1 MRVPTDLMA
10 ELERTEGAE
19 ERAATYPRNDGGTAR
34 ALLDYYGRDLL
45 AVQGSRDE
53 WATWNG
59 EKWVF
64 RQTGQLTAEF
74 ERAVSHPLQRAAG
87 RSPEDEGLGPWANTC
102 SNTARMIAGIRHA
115 HNLAQTPERDQ
126 SVSLDA
132 FDRAPELLGC
142 ENGVLDLSGTEPVLR
157 QRTRDLLVLK
167 STRCEFDPEA
177 THPALDEYLDRFLPE
192 PDLREFV
199 QRVLGYAA
207 LRDGNPE
214 RLMVWFRGPTSTGKS
229 TLVEWTHQT
238 LGAEYSTSTDP
249 SLFREK
255 REAGA
260 TTELAQA
267 LDKRFLA
274 LSEFGSSSSLHVSII
289 KRLTGWESIEARRAQ
304 HDKTV
309 MRLPAFTPVVA
320 TNDVPRVDDPD
331 GAFRRRLV
339 VVPFRHQAP
348 PDASK
353 SHVNDRETYAAVL
366 AWLVRGYLAY
376 KRDGVAPDSWPGAVR
391 DETDETFHDLSP
403 GDRFWAEC
411 VEEAEGERLLPEV
424 LRVAFF
430 AWQSERD
437 VAESQRLTPNQ
448 FAQFVGKKKLATGSR
463 KVPNPEGGKRKSARF
478 YVGVRLRE

>member
-1 MRVPTDLMA
+1 MRMPTELVAVLDRVEAA
-10 ELERTEGAE
+10 EK
-19 ERAATYPRNDGGTAR
+19 RAPTYQRNDGGTAR

-45 AVQGSRDE
+45 AVEGTRDE

-59 EKWVF
+59 ERWVF

-74 ERAVSHPLQRAAG
+74 ERAVSHPLQRAAE
-87 RSPEDEGLGPWANTC
+87 RTPEDEGLAKWANTC

-126 SVSLDA
+126 SVALDE
-132 FDRAPELLGC
+132 FDREPELLGVA
-142 ENGVLDLSGTEPVLR
+142 NGVLDLSGPAPILR
-157 QRTRDLLVLK
+157 PRTRGLLVLK
-167 STRCEFDPEA
+167 STRCEYDPDA

-199 QRVLGYAA
+199 QRLLGYAA

-229 TLVEWTHQT
+229 TLVEWTHQA
-238 LGAEYSTSTDP
+238 LGSDYSTSTDP
-249 SLFREK
+249 SIFREK

-289 KRLTGWESIEARRAQ
+289 KRLTGWESIEARRAH
-304 HDKTV
+304 HDTTV
-309 MRLPAFTPVVA
+309 MRLPGFTPVVA

-353 SHVNDRETYAAVL
+353 SRVNDAETYAAVL
-366 AWLVRGYLAY
+366 AWLVRGYMSY
-376 KRDGVAPDSWPGAVR
+376 KRDGVAPGTWPGAVGG
-391 DETDETFHDLSP
+391 ETDQTFHDLSP

-411 VEEAEGERLLPEV
+411 VEETEGERLVPQDL
-424 LRVAFF
+424 LDAFRR
-430 AWQSERD
+430 WQGDQAIDE
-437 VAESQRLTPNQ
+437 AHRLTPGQ
-448 FAQFVGKKKLATGSR
+448 FKQFVAKKKGYTTQPR
-463 KVPNPEGGKRKSARF
+463 GGHR
-478 YVGVRLRE
+478 YYIGLRLRDEP